1 MVQNASNKPGK
12 NIFIICPLKERD
24 SPTRERSDRVRDE
37 IIVPI
42 AKEMGYK
49 PIRSD
54 TISKPGSITYEIIEH
69 LYNDEIVV
77 ADITDHNANVF
88 YELAVRHMKNKPV
101 ILIGEGEGMPPFDL
115 KDQRVISYNLEKPEV
130 IENSKKE
137 LKAQIEVVESEKFII
152 DSPIKVYSL
161 VLVSLSKD
169 KLMKLYEEK
178 KELIYK
184 RDEIINQNL
193 RILARERKE
202 HERNEA
208 ERLIHRELGNIL
220 TYIDSV
226 ISIITKTSDR
236 EHLERF
242 KGLVVKYHA
251 IQTKEELL
259 KYAKEIATLA
269 AQAINIT
276 IKISESEIELASK
289 PINFENFSIY

>member
-1 MVQNASNKPGK
+1 MRARGK
-12 NIFIICPLKERD
+12 NLFIICPLKEPD

-37 IIVPI
+37 IIDPI

-49 PIRSD
+49 TIRSD
-54 TISKPGSITYEIIEH
+54 TISEPGSITYEIIEH
-69 LYNDEIVV
+69 LYKDEIVV
-77 ADITDHNANVF
+77 ADITDHYVNVF

-101 ILIGEGEGMPPFDL
+101 ILIGEGECMPPFDL
-115 KDQRVISYNLEKPEV
+115 KDQRVIHYDFEKPEV
-130 IENSKKE
+130 TENAKKE
-137 LKAQIEVVESEKFII
+137 LKAQIEVVELEKFII

-161 VLVSLSKD
+161 VLVSISKD

-178 KELIYK
+178 KENIHK

-193 RILARERKE
+193 RILTREIDE
-202 HERNEA
+202 QERNKA

-226 ISIITKTSDR
+226 ISIITKASDR
-236 EHLERF
+236 EYLEHF
-242 KGLVVKYHA
+242 KGLIVKYHA

-276 IKISESEIELASK
+276 IKINESEIELAST
-289 PINFENFSIY
+289 PINNEYHSI